1 MVDQSLPVASTWA
14 VLCLLHA
21 FGSVGVNPL
30 ETLHVMSTSESLT
43 THTMKKGSMTSV
55 NPLVQLQTNR
65 PGKAL
70 TAYITN
76 KGFMIN
82 VDRLV
87 SLEVNSVGKPYC
99 TNHKEKVYNQ
109 CEPSSG
115 CLGYEL

>member
-1 MVDQSLPVASTWA
+1 
-14 VLCLLHA
+14 
-21 FGSVGVNPL
+21 
-30 ETLHVMSTSESLT
+30 
-43 THTMKKGSMTSV
+43 MTSV

-87 SLEVNSVGKPYC
+87 SLEVNSVGKSLTAHITKKSFFAAHITKKRFITSVSPP
-99 TNHKEKVYNQ
+99 Q
-109 CEPSSG
+109 A
-115 CLGYEL
+115 L